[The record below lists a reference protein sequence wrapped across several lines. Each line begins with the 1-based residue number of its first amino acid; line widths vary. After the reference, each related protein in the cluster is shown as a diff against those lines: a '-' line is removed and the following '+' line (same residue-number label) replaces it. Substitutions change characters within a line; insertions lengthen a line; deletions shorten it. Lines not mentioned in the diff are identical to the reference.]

1 MNRLQWLRQ
10 VTEWHPDQA
19 EGWYWLGQAYIESE
33 EYVAAIVALT
43 EGLKLASPE
52 QKPLFL
58 DLLAAAAQP
67 AAPQPPKAPQEQTT
81 EQPLEPAAPAAPQT
95 ETEASPAA
103 ARSDRSPMF
112 KVISGQK
119 DDAAASRKRA
129 QEDVIS
135 FADVAGLTDL
145 KKTIRMKIVSP
156 FYNQGLFSK
165 FRKKAGGGVLLYGPP
180 GCGKTFMAKAT
191 AGECRAKFIPIHIT
205 DILDPYIGVSERN
218 LHELFAKARSQKPSI
233 VFIDELDAIGYD
245 RAKSSSNFRGL
256 VDTFLTEMEGIDSST
271 DQVLVIG
278 ATNMPWDVDN
288 ALKRPGRFDRMIFV
302 APPDEEA
309 RRMIFELKLK
319 DRLHQGIDFASLAKR
334 SEFFSGADIENVCE
348 RAVENV
354 LEDILESGIER
365 PIAMR
370 DMEQALESI
379 TASTLEWLKTAK
391 NYVRYA
397 NQSGLY
403 NDIEAYLRVYGRKL

>member
-10 VTEWHPDQA
+10 ITEWHPDQA
-19 EGWYWLGQAYIESE
+19 EGWYWLGQAYIEQK
-33 EYVAAIVALT
+33 EYVAAILAFT
-43 EGLKLASPE
+43 EGLKLASDT

-58 DLLAAAAQP
+58 DQLAAAAHPATPKPPEMPQAEQP
-67 AAPQPPKAPQEQTT
+67 ASHVQPQPEEAETPV
-81 EQPLEPAAPAAPQT
+81 PAART
-95 ETEASPAA
+95 
-103 ARSDRSPMF
+103 DRAHMF

-119 DDAAASRKRA
+119 DESGAARKPA

-135 FADVAGLTDL
+135 FEHVAGLTDL
-145 KKTIRMKIVSP
+145 KKTIRMKIISP

-191 AGECRAKFIPIHIT
+191 AGECHAKFIPIHIT

-218 LHELFAKARSQKPSI
+218 LHELFAKARAQKPSI

-319 DRLHQGIDFASLAKR
+319 DRLHQGIDFAALAKH

-348 RAVENV
+348 RAVEQV
-354 LEDILESGIER
+354 LEDILETGVER

-370 DMEQALESI
+370 DMEQALQTVTS
-379 TASTLEWLKTAK
+379 STLEWLKTAK

-403 NDIEAYLRVYGRKL
+403 NDIEEYLRVYGRRL